1 MFKISKKRKQGFTL
15 VEVLLA
21 SFIFTVVGLIAVN
34 VFVNI
39 LRIQRKISL
48 ENALYED
55 ARFMM
60 ERITREIRKNAIDYE
75 EYYNQLV
82 AKKPYGES
90 YGCYANRFYQPGDK
104 GSNGGVKYGSP
115 VCSNGGDLNTPGC
128 IIDQNSIDIPTGQNP
143 YAGSGDPEK
152 ASAMCDENLS
162 SPISCEGNLNAQKE
176 LYLINPQGTEKTILA
191 SKTITG
197 LGQDPIKA
205 LAALRLTG
213 KDEAPKDG
221 INEAWACST
230 DFDCAGFENNLK
242 GTLTAD
248 TNTIYKGFVPISP
261 LRSDVESLQFI
272 IAPLEDPRKA
282 YAETTPDVQQ
292 QPHVTVLL
300 KVKPAATETQNFGGE
315 IPSISLQTT
324 VTTRAYGDVKSFW
337 GRNDG
342 VCPK

>member
-1 MFKISKKRKQGFTL
+1 MIS
-15 VEVLLA
+15 
-21 SFIFTVVGLIAVN
+21 
-34 VFVNI
+34 
-39 LRIQRKISL
+39 
-48 ENALYED
+48 
-55 ARFMM
+55 
-60 ERITREIRKNAIDYE
+60 
-75 EYYNQLV
+75 
-82 AKKPYGES
+82 
-90 YGCYANRFYQPGDK
+90 
-104 GSNGGVKYGSP
+104 
-115 VCSNGGDLNTPGC
+115 
-128 IIDQNSIDIPTGQNP
+128 
-143 YAGSGDPEK
+143 
-152 ASAMCDENLS
+152 
-162 SPISCEGNLNAQKE
+162 
-176 LYLINPQGTEKTILA
+176 A

-197 LGQDPIKA
+197 WGQDPIKA

-230 DFDCAGFENNLK
+230 DFDCADFENNLK

-272 IAPLEDPRKA
+272 IAPLEDPLKA
-282 YAETTPDVQQ
+282 YAETTPDVHQ